1 MMLDYWLLAEAESR
15 LTAWRAQ
22 AERDHLARRVAGL
35 RRPGRIVLA
44 DALRRLA
51 DSLDAR
57 PDRLNGRR
65 GDLVLGEG

>member
-15 LTAWRAQ
+15 LGARRAQ
-22 AERDHLARRVAGL
+22 AERDHLARQVAGL
-35 RRPGRIVLA
+35 RRPRRIVLA

-51 DSLDAR
+51 DSLDAQ

-65 GDLVLGEG
+65 GDLILGEG